1 MPNKLLLSGNS
12 AVSEAMRQVEPDVVA
27 AYPITPQTPIV
38 QEFSQMVAD
47 GKVKTRTIEVES
59 EHSAMSATMGAAAA
73 GARAMTAT
81 SANGFALMIELVF
94 IAAGLRLPIVMPV
107 VNRSL
112 GGPINIHCDH
122 SDFFASR
129 DFGWIMLMSEN
140 NQEAYENTIM
150 AVKIAENHNVLLP
163 VMVNLDGFV
172 TSHSTEPVLVYDD
185 SVIKNFVGSRIPKY
199 TLLDFEKPLTF
210 GSLSLF
216 DSYFE
221 IKRTQIE
228 AMNNSKKYIKQV
240 FEEFSKISG
249 RKYDFIET
257 YKADDADIIIIAMN
271 STCGTA
277 KVAIDEMRKI
287 GIKVGLLKIRV
298 FRPFPEKE
306 VADILGNAKIIGV
319 LDRAASVGACGS
331 PLYLEILSSLYRN
344 TNNKPLVQ
352 NYIYGLGGRDIN
364 PDHIKDTI
372 NDLNNMM
379 QSGNISLEQ
388 KYINLIE

>member
-1 MPNKLLLSGNS
+1 MPNRILLTGNS

-47 GKVKTRTIEVES
+47 GKVKTKTIEVES
-59 EHSAMSATMGAAAA
+59 EHSAMSATMGASAA

-122 SDFFASR
+122 SDFLASR

-185 SVIKNFVGSRIPKY
+185 DVIKKFVGVRVPKY
-199 TLLDFEKPLTF
+199 TLLDFDKPLTF

-228 AMNNSKKYIKQV
+228 AMNNSKKYIKEV
-240 FEEFSKISG
+240 FEEFSKITG
-249 RKYDFIET
+249 KKYDFIET
-257 YKADDADIIIIAMN
+257 YKTDDADIILVALN

-277 KVAIDEMRKI
+277 KFAIDEIRKQ

-306 VADILGNAKIIGV
+306 VSEVLKNAKIVGI
-319 LDRAASVGACGS
+319 LDRAASIGACGT

-364 PDHIKDTI
+364 PDHIIDTI
-372 NDLNNMM
+372 KDLQNMM
-379 QSGNISLEQ
+379 NSGKVSSEI
-388 KYINLIE
+388 KYINLVE